1 MYPTQASTIRQI
13 SHSEENTVIELLNT
27 KLYLCQV
34 FRDRLLIGTST
45 VKVLEGMKIFYLEEV
60 FIITEKNYKQLI
72 CENILIIPIYLN
84 YYIINQS
91 LFVVITTGFDIYYII
106 FRFESGDFLLQRK
119 IQFGY
124 VLETF
129 ENYNKRKTL
138 VGPQVIPRS
147 LALPN
152 EAKWLQK
159 SDVLLWKT

>member
-1 MYPTQASTIRQI
+1 M
-13 SHSEENTVIELLNT
+13 NTVGDPFFTPFLQGT
-27 KLYLCQV
+27 F
-34 FRDRLLIGTST
+34 FRTIFAPPKKQKKRSLTEFRRKFDENVGLKFLFGSFFDKGEKYLLIFACTFKFFSCRHF
-45 VKVLEGMKIFYLEEV
+45 V
-60 FIITEKNYKQLI
+60 N
-72 CENILIIPIYLN
+72 
-84 YYIINQS
+84 NQS

-106 FRFESGDFLLQRK
+106 FRFESGDFVVQRK

-124 VLETF
+124 ILETF
-129 ENYNKRKTL
+129 ENFNKRKTL

>member
-1 MYPTQASTIRQI
+1 MWIFKYSSLVDI
-13 SHSEENTVIELLNT
+13 
-27 KLYLCQV
+27 
-34 FRDRLLIGTST
+34 LLII
-45 VKVLEGMKIFYLEEV
+45 KVFLLSLRPVSI
-60 FIITEKNYKQLI
+60 FIISSSGLK
-72 CENILIIPIYLN
+72 
-84 YYIINQS
+84 
-91 LFVVITTGFDIYYII
+91 VAI
-106 FRFESGDFLLQRK
+106 FCCREK

>member
-1 MYPTQASTIRQI
+1 MGQKRPKME
-13 SHSEENTVIELLNT
+13 H
-27 KLYLCQV
+27 
-34 FRDRLLIGTST
+34 FGHPGRL
-45 VKVLEGMKIFYLEEV
+45 V
-60 FIITEKNYKQLI
+60 
-72 CENILIIPIYLN
+72 
-84 YYIINQS
+84 
-91 LFVVITTGFDIYYII
+91 DII
-106 FRFESGDFLLQRK
+106 FRFESGDFLLRRK